1 MFDLNV
7 KVDIKPLTRTLDDL
21 ARRQVPFATA
31 KALTAVAR
39 KVQDA
44 QRAALPSVFDRPSLF
59 TQRSIG
65 VKAAR
70 KADLTAAVFVKDI
83 AAQYLEPFE
92 FGGQHHLP
100 ASKRGGTLFN
110 PKAVPLNQYGNLPK
124 NTLKRLSGRKDVF
137 VGSVMFKSSGQTVSG
152 VWQRPPVGRR
162 RSRATKYDKSQ
173 GYGTKGA
180 LGKEGG
186 VKTGLTLLVRFG
198 DALPVQPRMEWRKR
212 AAAVVQANLKAEF
225 QKAMGEALATARR

>member
-1 MFDLNV
+1 M
-7 KVDIKPLTRTLDDL
+7 KPLARSLDDL

-70 KADLTAAVFVKDI
+70 KADLTATVFVKDI

-100 ASKRGGTLFN
+100 QSKRGGTLFN

-137 VGSVMFKSSGQTVSG
+137 VGSVTFKRSGQTVSG
-152 VWQRPPVGRR
+152 VWKRPKAGWRR
-162 RSRATKYDKSQ
+162 ADVKRGYKRT
-173 GYGTKGA
+173 YGTKGA
-180 LGKEGG
+180 LGTEGG

-198 DALPVQPRMEWRKR
+198 DALPVQPRLEWRKR